1 MKHNVYLYILG
12 MWLVTYLIRV
22 LPLTLIRREIT
33 NKTIRSFL
41 YYVPYVT
48 LAVMTFPAILTA
60 TQSPVSGALALVAG
74 LVLAW
79 LGGSLF
85 QVSVA
90 CCAVVFLGRQAPCR
104 EKSPA
109 RGVHA
114 AAYDLRSG
122 RSAPDTPG
130 ELALLRIASTA
141 IP

>member
-1 MKHNVYLYILG
+1 MERNVYLYILG

-22 LPLTLIRREIT
+22 LPLTLIRRQIT
-33 NKTIRSFL
+33 NRTVKSFL

-79 LGGSLF
+79 FGGSLF

-90 CCAVVFLGRQAPCR
+90 CCVVVF
-104 EKSPA
+104 
-109 RGVHA
+109 V
-114 AAYDLRSG
+114 
-122 RSAPDTPG
+122 T
-130 ELALLRIASTA
+130 ELI
-141 IP
+141 IC